1 MNCCILMGWEIIM
14 QNSLDSFL
22 FKVLIFYKKNIDNS
36 NTEDKSEKEFRKMLS
51 KIIGNDRVLCVSMG
65 TYESLGKKEDMLSL
79 RIHKIIDVL
88 IERKDIGEAKV
99 EYEVFLDKFLAFIS
113 SDENKENFLTALID
127 INREGWFDQEWLKE
141 FRL

>member
-1 MNCCILMGWEIIM
+1 
-14 QNSLDSFL
+14 
-22 FKVLIFYKKNIDNS
+22 
-36 NTEDKSEKEFRKMLS
+36 
-51 KIIGNDRVLCVSMG
+51 MG

-113 SDENKENFLTALID
+113 SDKNKENFLTALID

>member
-51 KIIGNDRVLCVSMG
+51 KIIGNDEMTEFFVFPWAHMSRLA
-65 TYESLGKKEDMLSL
+65 KK
-79 RIHKIIDVL
+79 RTC
-88 IERKDIGEAKV
+88 
-99 EYEVFLDKFLAFIS
+99 FP
-113 SDENKENFLTALID
+113 
-127 INREGWFDQEWLKE
+127 
-141 FRL
+141 

>member
-1 MNCCILMGWEIIM
+1 MNCCIPMRWEKIL

-51 KIIGNDRVLCVSMG
+51 KIIGNIRFLCCSTG